1 MLPLNT
7 ITAKT
12 YKIFVGCI
20 PGKTTDEEIEA
31 LFKDYPSLL
40 NVHLE
45 RRKNKKCSGY
55 GHIEL
60 ADAEDYE
67 AILSGKHILGERQ
80 LTTMPYLE
88 KNDLIQSQLK
98 FNKRRIVIAQLPKE
112 TTDQDLHRHFSKF
125 GRIEKAFVVQN
136 EADPELKPY
145 GHVIYKDDKS
155 AAKAKKKSHRIRGR
169 RVQIKTHKID
179 IKKKL
184 KNLGSRNHNETP
196 RVGAELSHDQKT
208 AKKTLGTRLK
218 RQCSGSASKLSRSF
232 IVLNKG
238 QIQKDILRLSE
249 EIRRSSHHNEGNV
262 RFNRTNS
269 QMRGAPVVDF
279 ETLDIAYLSYYLE
292 EEGRIRHGKNFSL
305 F

>member
-1 MLPLNT
+1 MLPTNT

-12 YKIFVGCI
+12 FKIFVGCI

-31 LFKDYPSLL
+31 LFKDYPSLQ

-60 ADAEDYE
+60 ADSEDYQ
-67 AILSGKHILGERQ
+67 AILTGKHILGERQ

-88 KNDLIQSQLK
+88 KNELIQSQLK

-112 TTDQDLHRHFSKF
+112 TTDQDLNRYFSKF
-125 GRIEKAFVVQN
+125 GKIEKAFVVQN
-136 EADPELKPY
+136 ETDPELKPY
-145 GHVIYKDDKS
+145 GHVIFRDQKS
-155 AAKAKKKSHRIRGR
+155 AARAKKRGHKIRGR
-169 RVQIKTHKID
+169 KVQIKTHKID

-184 KNLGSRNHNETP
+184 KNLGSKKKNETTRVEAKLITDPDTP
-196 RVGAELSHDQKT
+196 RKM
-208 AKKTLGTRLK
+208 LGDRLK
-218 RQCSGSASKLSRSF
+218 RQCSGSASKLSHSF
-232 IVLNKG
+232 VVLNKT
-238 QIQKDILRLSE
+238 QVLKDVLRLSE
-249 EIRRSSHHNEGNV
+249 EIRRSSHHKESNV

-269 QMRGAPVVDF
+269 QMENAPFVDF
-279 ETLDIAYLSYYLE
+279 ETLDIAYLSYYVQ
-292 EEGRIRHGKNFSL
+292 EEGRIRQGKKFSL